1 VHQPSSGP
9 SPPLLHRAKRAG
21 TGSSGPSTT
30 GQTPRPLPLTATA
43 GVSLKSARAG
53 RNLGASAELEW
64 MTEPGRSTSRCSRCG
79 ARFPSLGSLE
89 CPACHRGHVQAASAA
104 PKPKHPA
111 PAAEPKHPAPLPVE
125 SERRGGQA
133 RAARLSKARRAEIAG
148 LLTGRTHDSESRS
161 QDPLCFLKD
170 ATWRRFLE
178 ELEMFTDVPATAR
191 KADTSCALGSG
202 QITCSLHRAAL
213 SLTVSPAR
221 LRVASTSTA
230 A

>member
-9 SPPLLHRAKRAG
+9 SPRFSTEQSGLVLVLRGHR
-21 TGSSGPSTT
+21 
-30 GQTPRPLPLTATA
+30 PRGRRRGLPLTATA

-64 MTEPGRSTSRCSRCG
+64 MTEPG
-79 ARFPSLGSLE
+79 
-89 CPACHRGHVQAASAA
+89 
-104 PKPKHPA
+104 
-111 PAAEPKHPAPLPVE
+111 
-125 SERRGGQA
+125 
-133 RAARLSKARRAEIAG
+133 
-148 LLTGRTHDSESRS
+148 THDSKSRS

-221 LRVASTSTA
+221 LSTPNHEFVPGFLGFLMPPRYRAFDGRQGTAHRGAPWTEAATQGGADSARVPGAPTSRPSSHRLLCRSGA
-230 A
+230 GQDPAPGL

>member
-1 VHQPSSGP
+1 MTASPFAISTGRGISDLVAGAGP
-9 SPPLLHRAKRAG
+9 DDG
-21 TGSSGPSTT
+21 
-30 GQTPRPLPLTATA
+30 
-43 GVSLKSARAG
+43 
-53 RNLGASAELEW
+53 LEW
-64 MTEPGRSTSRCSRCG
+64 MTEPGRSTSRCSGCG
-79 ARFPSLGSLE
+79 ARFPSLGSRG
-89 CPACHRGHVQAASAA
+89 CPACHRGHVQAAPAA
-104 PKPKHPA
+104 PKPKRPA

-125 SERRGGQA
+125 SERRGDQA

-148 LLTGRTHDSESRS
+148 FLTGRTHDSESRS

-221 LRVASTSTA
+221 LSTL
-230 A
+230 